1 MPSQHPLQDNYKSE
15 TTTAI
20 QTLKSDYATATTTC
34 NQLTQQLDK
43 QQVDQRAE
51 LAALQEFHAAS
62 LNEQQL
68 EADGLRQ
75 QLQAAQARAAT
86 AEEQLAA
93 LKAASEEDAATIT
106 KLQANVAGVAALL
119 AVLACCVTVTDRSAW
134 PTSAAWCFRQLFMC
148 KCLCRQVMFTHCWL
162 CCAVPA
168 SITATAKD
176 TTFIWPRC
184 AWCALLSTPPIQ
196 PQPAPPELSAAH
208 DEDTA
213 KLSEASMRLKQATEQ
228 VSACGLS
235 RCFLLP
241 RVTNAFPASLCKCH
255 VLVSTALAVEYIR

>member
-43 QQVDQRAE
+43 QQVEQRAE

-119 AVLACCVTVTDRSAW
+119 AVLACCVTVTDRLAW

-148 KCLCRQVMFTHCWL
+148 KCAGRSCSHIAGYAALCLRASLPLLKTPLSSVLAVLGVHCCQHHQYNHNL
-162 CCAVPA
+162 HHQSCLLLMMRTPPSCLKHP
-168 SITATAKD
+168 
-176 TTFIWPRC
+176 C
-184 AWCALLSTPPIQ
+184 AWSRQ
-196 PQPAPPELSAAH
+196 
-208 DEDTA
+208 
-213 KLSEASMRLKQATEQ
+213 
-228 VSACGLS
+228 LS
-235 RCFLLP
+235 R
-241 RVTNAFPASLCKCH
+241 
-255 VLVSTALAVEYIR
+255 